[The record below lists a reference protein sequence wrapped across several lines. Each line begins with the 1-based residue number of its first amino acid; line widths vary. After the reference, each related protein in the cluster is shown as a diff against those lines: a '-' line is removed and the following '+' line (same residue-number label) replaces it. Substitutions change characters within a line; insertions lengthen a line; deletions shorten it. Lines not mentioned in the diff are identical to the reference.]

1 MPRDFRIA
9 ALPVPLVLLACA
21 AASAVDVPLSSDAFF
36 RDHLQPLVK
45 KYCLECH
52 GPAKAEGELR
62 LDTQTWQPADEEN
75 RAVWAGV
82 LDRIDAGEMPPKEA
96 KARPAEAELL
106 AIRTSLRRE
115 LSSAAQEERRR
126 EGRARIRRLSRVEY
140 QYTLHDLLAI
150 DIELKEMLP
159 EDPVANGFDN
169 VDQALRISAVQMERY
184 LAAAEAALD
193 AAIVKGPRPEPK
205 TRRLVYK
212 EIDGMRKKI
221 DGGSFI
227 TETPDAAV
235 LFHAGYT
242 PYEPRE
248 LWGSPP
254 GRYRIRISAYGY
266 QTGGEPAVMGVYFGN
281 FIPNIGRSHLV
292 GYFDV
297 AADKPTVIEFE
308 DRFVSRNDSVKPAPY
323 GTGDPWRN
331 DGTIHSHKGPGLA
344 VQWIEVEGPLV
355 DAWPPG
361 SHRRLLGEK
370 DLAQAGAA
378 DIQPLL
384 AKFLPRAFRR
394 RVTAEEMSHY
404 VGLATERL
412 EAGHSFEKAM
422 RFAYTAAL
430 CSPNFLFLG
439 ANEPEKPAADAF
451 TNENTATT
459 PPADDF
465 LLATR
470 LSYFLWNS
478 LPDDELFRLAARAE
492 LRKPDVLRAQTER
505 LLADPKAR
513 RFTENF
519 TGQWLGLRNID
530 FTTPDRQLYPEF
542 DEFLQVSMVG
552 ETHRFFDEV
561 LQNDLSLLSFID
573 SDWSMLNRRLAEHYD
588 IPGVTTAAFQKV
600 PLPAGSHRGG
610 VLTQASVLKVT
621 ANGTNTSPVIRGAWV
636 LDRILGAPAS
646 PPPAGVPAVEPDIRG
661 ATTIREQ
668 LAKHRNTDQ
677 CASCHRQIDPP
688 GFALENFDVIGGW
701 REKYRIVPERGAR
714 VQREKIATSRGERQ
728 IVHGP
733 AVDSADTLEGRGNFT
748 GIDEFKKLLLANP
761 EPIARGL
768 AEKLLIYATGHPVE
782 LADQPA
788 LDQVV
793 AGVKAKNYGFRSL
806 VHELV
811 QHEVFRHK

>member
-1 MPRDFRIA
+1 VLRDVRILLFSIVMTVGAWTA
-9 ALPVPLVLLACA
+9 AKAADPP
-21 AASAVDVPLSSDAFF
+21 AASDAYF
-36 RDHLQPLVK
+36 RDHLQPLVT
-45 KYCLECH
+45 KYCIECH
-52 GPAKAEGELR
+52 GPATAEGELR
-62 LDTQTWQPADEEN
+62 LDRQPWQPADEEN
-75 RAVWAGV
+75 REVWASV
-82 LDRIDAGEMPPKEA
+82 LGRLESGEMPPADA
-96 KARPAEAELL
+96 KAKPTEAELTAIRRSLRGELAAAEAE
-106 AIRTSLRRE
+106 
-115 LSSAAQEERRR
+115 QRRR
-126 EGRARIRRLSRVEY
+126 EGRARIRRLNRVEY

-150 DIELKEMLP
+150 DLELKDLLP
-159 EDPVANGFDN
+159 EDPVASGFDN

-193 AAIVKGPRPEPK
+193 AAIVKGPRPETK
-205 TRRLVYK
+205 TRRLIYK
-212 EIDGMRKKI
+212 EIDGMRKRI
-221 DGGSFI
+221 DNGSSV

-248 LWGSPP
+248 LWGTPP

-266 QTGGEPAVMGVYFGN
+266 QTGGQPAVMGVYFGN
-281 FIPNIGRSHLV
+281 FIPNVGQSHLV

-297 AADKPTVIEFE
+297 AADRPTVVEFE
-308 DRFVSRNDSVKPAPY
+308 DRFVSRNDSVKPVPY

-355 DAWPPG
+355 DSWPPE
-361 SHRRLLGEK
+361 SYRRLFGEL
-370 DLAQAGAA
+370 DLAQAGQA
-378 DIQPLL
+378 DIRPLL

-394 RVTAEEMSHY
+394 RLTDEELAHY
-404 VGLATERL
+404 VGLASERL
-412 EAGHSFEKAM
+412 AAGQSFEKAL
-422 RFAYTAAL
+422 RFACTAAL

-439 ANEPEKPAADAF
+439 ANEPERAADR
-451 TNENTATT
+451 TA
-459 PPADDF
+459 PADDF

-470 LSYFLWNS
+470 LSYFLWSS

-552 ETHRFFDEV
+552 ETHRFFEEV
-561 LQNDLSLLSFID
+561 LKNDLSLLSFVD
-573 SDWSMLNRRLAEHYD
+573 SDWAMLNRRLAEHYG
-588 IPGVTTAAFQKV
+588 ISGVTSAAFERV
-600 PLPAGSHRGG
+600 TLPAGSHRGG
-610 VLTQASVLKVT
+610 VLTQASVLKIT
-621 ANGTNTSPVIRGAWV
+621 ANGTNTSPVVRGAWV
-636 LDRILGAPAS
+636 LDKIMGVPAS

-668 LAKHRNTDQ
+668 LASHRTTAQ

-701 REKYRIVPERGAR
+701 RERYRIVPERGAR
-714 VQREKIATSRGERQ
+714 VQRETVTTSRGPRP
-728 IVHGP
+728 VVYGP
-733 AVDSADTLEGRGNFT
+733 AVDAADTLEGRGAFA
-748 GIDEFKKLLLANP
+748 GIDDFKKLLLADP

-782 LADQPA
+782 LADRPA
-788 LDQVV
+788 LDQIV
-793 AGVKAKNYGFRSL
+793 AGARARNYGFRSL

-811 QHEVFRHK
+811 QHEVFRSK